1 MSGAFIFLWL
11 LSSVAFWITLIVW
24 IINIV
29 KKRKGK
35 ITGKVPAIL
44 FILTTITFIFSAL
57 TINPTSISSNN
68 NNTKHNSNTS
78 SETAKKDSNK
88 KLKSSTSSSE
98 KYSSNSLDYSK
109 VEYGMTMDD
118 VINAVS
124 SQPTEKE
131 DDTLFFDKDEFDFVD
146 NKLVGSNVKTVQNKI
161 DAKVKTAQNEID
173 AKVKSEKKSERK
185 QNKKQKE
192 QKFTDEINAKINE
205 INQATQESNGIDAIL
220 GVNGPDDNN
229 IYRVQL
235 DDFILNGND
244 FQIKSAIN
252 SIHSQFIDIFESNG
266 KRKHIIHYYVG
277 DTEIAKSKI
286 LNSSEVKLEK

>member
-11 LSSVAFWITLIVW
+11 LSSVAFWITLIFW

-57 TINPTSISSNN
+57 TINPTSTSSNN
-68 NNTKHNSNTS
+68 DNTNTS

-161 DAKVKTAQNEID
+161 DAKVKAAQKEID

-220 GVNGPDDNN
+220 GVNSPRDNV
-229 IYRVQL
+229 YRVQL

-252 SIHSQFIDIFESNG
+252 SINSQFIDIFESNG
-266 KRKHIIHYYVG
+266 KQDPIIHYYVDG
-277 DTEIAKSKI
+277 TEIAKSKI

>member
-11 LSSVAFWITLIVW
+11 LSSVAFWITLIFW

-57 TINPTSISSNN
+57 TINPTSTSSNN
-68 NNTKHNSNTS
+68 DNTNTS

-161 DAKVKTAQNEID
+161 DAKVKAAQKEID

-220 GVNGPDDNN
+220 GVNGPNENN
-229 IYRVQL
+229 VYRVQL

-252 SIHSQFIDIFESNG
+252 SIHSQFIDILESNG
-266 KRKHIIHYYVG
+266 KRNHIIYYYVG
-277 DTEIAKSKI
+277 GTEIAKSKI

>member
-11 LSSVAFWITLIVW
+11 LSSVAFWITLIFW

-57 TINPTSISSNN
+57 TINPTSTSSNN
-68 NNTKHNSNTS
+68 DNTNTS

-161 DAKVKTAQNEID
+161 DAKVKAAQKEID

-220 GVNGPDDNN
+220 GVNSPRDNV
-229 IYRVQL
+229 YRVQL

-252 SIHSQFIDIFESNG
+252 SINSQFIDIFESNG
-266 KRKHIIHYYVG
+266 KQDPIIHYYVDG
-277 DTEIAKSKI
+277 TEIAKNKI